1 MEEGKRIIKYYVAL
15 SDGTHGIRDNFSSP
29 TESSKLV
36 RGQLD
41 MTGVNYIKIPVNSNK
56 CVEN

>member
-1 MEEGKRIIKYYVAL
+1 MAL
-15 SDGTHGIRDNFSSP
+15 SDGTHGIRDNISSL

-41 MTGVNYIKIPVNSNK
+41 MTGVNYIEIPVNSNK